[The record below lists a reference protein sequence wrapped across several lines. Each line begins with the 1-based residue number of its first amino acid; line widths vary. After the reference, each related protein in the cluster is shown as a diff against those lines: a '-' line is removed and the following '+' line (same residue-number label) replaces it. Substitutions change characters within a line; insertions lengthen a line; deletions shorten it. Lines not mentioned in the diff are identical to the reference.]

1 MCIILSSSFGD
12 DVELDNTF
20 LNRFYRIVNKRGV
33 PMEVITDNDGCFATA
48 NKELKEFVPDLHE
61 EKINEA

>member
-1 MCIILSSSFGD
+1 MF
-12 DVELDNTF
+12 ELDNTTF
-20 LNRFYRIVNKRGV
+20 LNRFYRMVNKRGV
-33 PMEVITDNDGCFATA
+33 PTEVITDNDGCFATA

>member
-1 MCIILSSSFGD
+1 MEMMF
-12 DVELDNTF
+12 ELDNTLF
-20 LNRFYRIVNKRGV
+20 LNRFYRMVNKRGV
-33 PMEVITDNDGCFATA
+33 PTEVITDNDGCFATA